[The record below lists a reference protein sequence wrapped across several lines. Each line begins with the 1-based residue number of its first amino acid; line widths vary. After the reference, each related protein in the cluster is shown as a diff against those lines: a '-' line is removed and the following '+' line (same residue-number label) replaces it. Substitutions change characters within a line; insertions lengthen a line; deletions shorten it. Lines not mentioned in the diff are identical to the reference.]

1 MVCQVGEFP
10 FPMQSRQ
17 HQRKQNVVISYS
29 AVLSH
34 LFSLR
39 VTDTFYSMADTFY
52 SMADNS

>member
-17 HQRKQNVVISYS
+17 HQHKQNVAISYY

-39 VTDTFYSMADTFY
+39 VTDTFYSMAD
-52 SMADNS
+52 NS